1 MVKTNS
7 DMSSVNKFDGAKSLE
22 DVIWTLVTFLSRN
35 WPCIQFSRMK
45 DSSIEDD
52 RLWLTKEMSDTMLVV
67 LLTTCKQGFYFVCIK
82 EAYIRWLC
90 PLKRNSRIRV
100 TNEICLN
107 SDRRQSAVNI
117 ARNHWLLI
125 RWMLGQHGCCIKMWE
140 TLVDACSFNVNHRTL
155 SLLLLFWCHGWD
167 A

>member
-1 MVKTNS
+1 MYSIQIQKHWCQDLKMVKTNS

-22 DVIWTLVTFLSRN
+22 DVIWTLVNFLSRN
-35 WPCIQFSRMK
+35 WPRTQFSRMK

-90 PLKRNSRIRV
+90 PLKRNS
-100 TNEICLN
+100 
-107 SDRRQSAVNI
+107 Q
-117 ARNHWLLI
+117 LI
-125 RWMLGQHGCCIKMWE
+125 LCFCFENPEHISSEHYEHSIGKIFTGP
-140 TLVDACSFNVNHRTL
+140 
-155 SLLLLFWCHGWD
+155 
-167 A
+167 